1 VTLTAPKTPEK
12 HLKRTAPQALY
23 TSPMANFLTNIFEGN
38 LFAITILVKDL
49 EASREFY
56 GVKLELKEQYKDD
69 VSTVFKAGG
78 TMINILSDTQAKE
91 LIAPATL
98 STSNTRTMFTLKC
111 EEIDKAAEELK
122 ALNIAILN
130 GPIDRPWGVRTVSF
144 QDPDGII
151 WELANH

>member
-1 VTLTAPKTPEK
+1 
-12 HLKRTAPQALY
+12 
-23 TSPMANFLTNIFEGN
+23 MTNILNQSFQDN

-56 GVKLELKEQYKDD
+56 GEKLNLQELFKDE

-78 TMINILSDTQAKE
+78 TMINILNDTQAEE

-98 STSNTRTMFTLKC
+98 SNNNTRTMFTLKC
-111 EEIDKAAEELK
+111 QEIDKAAEELE
-122 ALNIAILN
+122 ALNITILN

>member
-1 VTLTAPKTPEK
+1 
-12 HLKRTAPQALY
+12 
-23 TSPMANFLTNIFEGN
+23 MTNILTQSFQDN

-56 GVKLELKEQYKDD
+56 GEKLNLQELYKDE

-78 TMINILSDTQAKE
+78 TMINILRDTQAEE

-98 STSNTRTMFTLKC
+98 SNSNTRTMFTLKC
-111 EEIDKAAEELK
+111 QEIDKAAEELK
-122 ALNIAILN
+122 ALKITILN

>member
-1 VTLTAPKTPEK
+1 
-12 HLKRTAPQALY
+12 
-23 TSPMANFLTNIFEGN
+23 MTNILNQSFEGN
-38 LFAITILVKDL
+38 LFAITILVSDL

-56 GVKLELKEQYKDD
+56 GKKLNLQELYKDE

-78 TMINILSDTQAKE
+78 TMINILRETQAEE

-98 STSNTRTMFTLKC
+98 SNNNTRTMFTLKC
-111 EEIDKAAEELK
+111 QEIDKAAEELK
-122 ALNIAILN
+122 ALNITILN

>member
-1 VTLTAPKTPEK
+1 
-12 HLKRTAPQALY
+12 
-23 TSPMANFLTNIFEGN
+23 MNNILNQSFQDN

-56 GVKLELKEQYKDD
+56 GEKLNLQELYKDD

-78 TMINILSDTQAKE
+78 TMINILRDTQAEE

-98 STSNTRTMFTLKC
+98 SNNNTRTMFTLKC
-111 EEIDKAAEELK
+111 QEIDKAAEELK
-122 ALNIAILN
+122 ALNITILN
-130 GPIDRPWGVRTVSF
+130 GPIDRPWGVRTLSF

>member
-1 VTLTAPKTPEK
+1 
-12 HLKRTAPQALY
+12 
-23 TSPMANFLTNIFEGN
+23 MTNILNQSFQDN

-56 GVKLELKEQYKDD
+56 GEKLKLQELYKDE

-78 TMINILSDTQAKE
+78 TMINILKDTQAEE

-98 STSNTRTMFTLKC
+98 SNNNTRTMFTLKC
-111 EEIDKAAEELK
+111 QEIDKAAEELK
-122 ALNIAILN
+122 ALKITILN
-130 GPIDRPWGVRTVSF
+130 GPLDRPWGVRTLSF

>member
-1 VTLTAPKTPEK
+1 
-12 HLKRTAPQALY
+12 
-23 TSPMANFLTNIFEGN
+23 MTNILNQSFEGN
-38 LFAITILVKDL
+38 LFAITILVSDL

-56 GVKLELKEQYKDD
+56 GKKLNLQELYKDE

-78 TMINILSDTQAKE
+78 TMINILRETQAEE

-98 STSNTRTMFTLKC
+98 SNNNTRTMFTLKC
-111 EEIDKAAEELK
+111 QEIDKAAEELK
-122 ALNIAILN
+122 ALNITLLN
-130 GPIDRPWGVRTVSF
+130 GPIDRPWGVRTLSF

>member
-1 VTLTAPKTPEK
+1 
-12 HLKRTAPQALY
+12 
-23 TSPMANFLTNIFEGN
+23 MTNILNQSFQDN
-38 LFAITILVKDL
+38 LFAITILVNDL

-56 GVKLELKEQYKDD
+56 GEKLNLQELFKDE

-78 TMINILSDTQAKE
+78 TMINILNDTQAEE

-98 STSNTRTMFTLKC
+98 SNSNTRTMFTLKC
-111 EEIDKAAEELK
+111 QEIDKAAEELE
-122 ALNIAILN
+122 ALNITILN

>member
-1 VTLTAPKTPEK
+1 
-12 HLKRTAPQALY
+12 
-23 TSPMANFLTNIFEGN
+23 MTNILNQSFQDN

-56 GVKLELKEQYKDD
+56 GEKLKLQELYKDE

-78 TMINILSDTQAKE
+78 TMINILNDTQAEE
-91 LIAPATL
+91 LIVPATL
-98 STSNTRTMFTLKC
+98 SNNNTRTMFTLKC
-111 EEIDKAAEELK
+111 QEIDKAAEELE

-130 GPIDRPWGVRTVSF
+130 GPIDRPWGVRTLSF

>member
-1 VTLTAPKTPEK
+1 
-12 HLKRTAPQALY
+12 
-23 TSPMANFLTNIFEGN
+23 MTNILNQSFQDN
-38 LFAITILVKDL
+38 LFAITILVNDL

-56 GVKLELKEQYKDD
+56 GEKLNLQELFKDE

-78 TMINILSDTQAKE
+78 TMINILNDTQAEE

-98 STSNTRTMFTLKC
+98 SNNNTRTMFTLKC
-111 EEIDKAAEELK
+111 QEIDKAAEELE
-122 ALNIAILN
+122 ALNITILN

>member
-1 VTLTAPKTPEK
+1 MAPKTLAEHLNRTAPK
-12 HLKRTAPQALY
+12 ALY
-23 TSPMANFLTNIFEGN
+23 TSPMNTILSPCFADN
-38 LFAITILVKDL
+38 LFAITIIVKDL

-56 GVKLELKEQYKDD
+56 GQKLNLTELYKDE

-78 TMINILSDTQAKE
+78 TMINILKDSQAEE

-98 STSNTRTMFTLKC
+98 SSANTRTVFTLKC

-122 ALNIAILN
+122 ALDIAILN